1 MIVLNSLTPKFIG
14 VGMSVL
20 SSTRIEQEFLV
31 DPEETLIPEQVFV
44 EDVGGD
50 NLGGNTAREVF
61 DSLPLKKLA
70 YCQEDLKEKHA
81 LAIHHQWR

>member
-1 MIVLNSLTPKFIG
+1 MIVLNSLTPKFIR

-20 SSTRIEQEFLV
+20 SSTRIEQEFFV
-31 DPEETLIPEQVFV
+31 DPKETLIPEQVFV

-50 NLGGNTAREVF
+50 NLGSNTAREVF

-70 YCQEDLKEKHA
+70 YY
-81 LAIHHQWR
+81 

>member
-20 SSTRIEQEFLV
+20 SSTRIEQEFFV
-31 DPEETLIPEQVFV
+31 DPKETLIPEQVFV

-61 DSLPLKKLA
+61 DSLPWPSTINGVKVPVCFGKRFLN
-70 YCQEDLKEKHA
+70 
-81 LAIHHQWR
+81 